1 MSGAAWD
8 AWNTCGVGRV
18 AANMKA
24 IGVIEFGGPEALAAH
39 NVIEPHPG
47 PGEAR
52 LRVTAVAVSPVDI
65 KVRSGGLG
73 TGGLE
78 PPYVPGMDAAGVIDE
93 VGPGSR
99 WEIGDEV
106 MAMALPLS
114 AHGGAYVEY
123 LVGPDESMTRVPV
136 NVDMNAA
143 STVPMNG
150 LTAIQALE
158 MASLEPRQTL
168 VVTGAAGTLG
178 NYVIELAK
186 HAGLSVIADAAEKDR
201 MLVEGLGADH
211 VVARGDNLADRIRAI
226 VPDGAD
232 ALIDAARLNEKALPA
247 VRNGGAFVS
256 LGSWEGPPTRGVT
269 FHCVSVFDE
278 YRSAGKLDS
287 LRRHVQNG
295 VLTPRVAD
303 TFSAEQA
310 GQAHRLLEGRGVRGR
325 LVLTF

>member
-1 MSGAAWD
+1 
-8 AWNTCGVGRV
+8 
-18 AANMKA
+18 MKA
-24 IGVIEFGGPEALAAH
+24 IGVSEFGGPETLTVH
-39 NVIEPHPG
+39 TVSEPHPG

-52 LRVTAVAVSPVDI
+52 LRVKAVAVSPVDT

-73 TGGLE
+73 TGEFE

-93 VGPGSR
+93 TGPGSR

-123 LVGPDESMTRVPV
+123 LVGPDESMTRIPT
-136 NVDMNAA
+136 NLDMNAA

-158 MASLEPRQTL
+158 MAGLEPGQTL
-168 VVTGAAGTLG
+168 AVTGAAGTLG

-186 HAGLSVIADAAEKDR
+186 HAGLVVIADAAEKDR
-201 MLVEGLGADH
+201 GLVEDLGADH
-211 VVARGDNLADRIRAI
+211 VVARGDDVADRIRAI

-232 ALIDAARLNEKALPA
+232 ALIDAARMNEKALPA

-256 LGSWEGPPTRGVT
+256 IGRWAGPPTRDVT
-269 FHCVSVFDE
+269 FHKVNVFRE
-278 YRSAGKLDS
+278 YRSADKLDL
-287 LRRHVQNG
+287 LRRHVQDG
-295 VLTPRVAD
+295 VLTPRVAAALP
-303 TFSAEQA
+303 AEQA
-310 GQAHRLLEGRGVRGR
+310 EQAHRRLEGGGVRGR